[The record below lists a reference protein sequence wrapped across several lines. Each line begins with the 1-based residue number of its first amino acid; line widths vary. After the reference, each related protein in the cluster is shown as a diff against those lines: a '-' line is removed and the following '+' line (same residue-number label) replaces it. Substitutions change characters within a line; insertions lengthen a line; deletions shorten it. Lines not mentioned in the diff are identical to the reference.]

1 MKGARSNR
9 AEVPRGFSDAL
20 SNVSRVASPLDR
32 TERIAKKIIRAS
44 SRGDRHPSSKASYT
58 YPIDPTDDGSTSLR
72 TVAIARA
79 RSNLFIPAHAS

>member
-44 SRGDRHPSSKASYT
+44 SRGDRRPSSKASYT
-58 YPIDPTDDGSTSLR
+58 YPIDPTDDGSTSSR

-79 RSNLFIPAHAS
+79 RSNVFIPAHAS